1 MSSVKENHPDARG
14 GPDAA
19 PARAAVDEARRLLQS
34 GDADS
39 AAATLR
45 SFATRAEAPPAE
57 LSDAAKVMADAGSP
71 ADAVS
76 RYLEAGRGFLDAEN
90 APQARQ
96 NFAAA
101 YEIDGKNMDAL
112 FELGRV
118 DVAEGKR
125 HDALDKFVEVLRKS
139 NLKHLPALYEAGVL
153 YELDGQHNQAI
164 LAFKRVVERDK
175 THVKAFEHLGNLHN
189 IRNQLPEAVANFV
202 KAAEAAQVR
211 YQYAEAKRLAQAALD
226 IDSANATARRVLGE
240 AEKAIEAGLKPGHPP
255 AQQAAPAP
263 SATEHRVS
271 TPVSDVS
278 SVVPPSA
285 EGPMPPPPPPSTL
298 TIGLPSDVALLE
310 QQSQAMA
317 QLAQVQ
323 NAVAQTYRQRM
334 ALDEEIKRAQ
344 AALEALHRQQESV
357 DEDLSGKRDELAKA
371 VADREAE
378 EAALA
383 ELGDAIAKTKTELE
397 TLASLP
403 ATIADVRAK
412 CASAADLVVKT
423 SNEVGGVAGQ
433 SNDVREKAVAT
444 DAAIKELQKKLA
456 AARQAAEAHERQ
468 LSDLAGGIKSAHEV
482 VAAAGK
488 QIEETKRSLDSLSA
502 GQRAVEA
509 VNDELASA
517 SKHVA
522 EKLNQA
528 SAAIKRLEALQ
539 AQRKSQ
545 FEEVVFTLTPLVGD
559 VAGRASSAPAKA
571 APAAPSA
578 APATAPAAPA
588 AAPATPPAAK
598 SAPVQKP
605 SPAAAGAAVPASV
618 DSLISAGKFA
628 EATQRAQ
635 TEANAQPKP
644 AEYLVAVGAKLRTAG
659 RVDDAVKLFA
669 SARDRDQNNARARY
683 ELGSALVELGKPDE
697 ALSVL
702 HTVEADP
709 EFIVLGQVAIGKC
722 LRRQGD
728 LEAAEARFSKALEAE
743 GRPDDDYHQALYQLA
758 DLHESKGDPESLG
771 LALWSWEELQT
782 GNPNYGDVAQRVTK
796 LKAQLADAG
805 ARSEPTR
812 NGAVKQ

>member
-19 PARAAVDEARRLLQS
+19 AARAAVEKARRLLQS

-45 SFATRAEAPPAE
+45 SFATRAEAPPLELAE
-57 LSDAAKVMADAGSP
+57 AAKVMADAGSP

-90 APQARQ
+90 PAQAKQ
-96 NFAAA
+96 SFAAA
-101 YEIDGKNMDAL
+101 YEIDGKNMDSL

-125 HDALDKFVEVLRKS
+125 HEALDKFVEVLRKS

-175 THVKAFEHLGNLHN
+175 THVKAFEHLANLHN
-189 IRNQLPEAVANFV
+189 VRNQLPEAVANFV

-211 YQYAEAKRLAQAALD
+211 YQYSEAKRLAQAALD
-226 IDSANATARRVLGE
+226 IDSGNATARRVLGE
-240 AEKAIEAGLKPGHPP
+240 AEKAIEAGLKPGNPP
-255 AQQAAPAP
+255 VQQPAPAP
-263 SATEHRVS
+263 TSAEHRAAS
-271 TPVSDVS
+271 PVSDVS

-310 QQSQAMA
+310 QQSHAMA

-371 VADREAE
+371 VAEREAE
-378 EAALA
+378 EATLA
-383 ELGDAIAKTKTELE
+383 ALGDAIVKSKAELE
-397 TLASLP
+397 TLSSLP
-403 ATIADVRAK
+403 AMIGDVRAK

-423 SNEVGGVAGQ
+423 NAEVNGVGNQSNE
-433 SNDVREKAVAT
+433 VREKAVAA
-444 DAAIKELQKKLA
+444 DAAINELQKKLA

-468 LSDLAGGIKSAHEV
+468 LSELTGGIRGAHEV
-482 VAAAGK
+482 VAAAGA
-488 QIEETKRSLDSLSA
+488 QIEKTKSSLDSLSN
-502 GQRAVEA
+502 GQRAIEA
-509 VNDELASA
+509 ANEELASV
-517 SKHVA
+517 SQRVA
-522 EKLNQA
+522 EKLNEA

-545 FEEVVFTLTPLVGD
+545 FEEVVFTLKPLVGD
-559 VAGRASSAPAKA
+559 VSARPAVAPATVAPAKA
-571 APAAPSA
+571 APAAPS
-578 APATAPAAPA
+578 PAPAAPA
-588 AAPATPPAAK
+588 PAATAAK
-598 SAPVQKP
+598 SAPAQKP
-605 SPAAAGAAVPASV
+605 SPSPAATSAAAPASV
-618 DSLISAGKFA
+618 DALISAGKFA

-644 AEYLVAVGAKLRTAG
+644 AEYLVAVGAKLRAAG

-669 SARDRDQNNARARY
+669 SARDRDQSNARARY
-683 ELGSALVELGKPDE
+683 ELGSALVDLGKPDE

-709 EFIVLGQVAIGKC
+709 EFVVLGQVAIGRC
-722 LRRQGD
+722 LRRKGD

-782 GNPNYGDVAQRVTK
+782 GNPNYGDVTQRVTK
-796 LKAQLADAG
+796 LKAQLAEAG